1 MKKVNQIVEIYDI
14 LVPHI
19 GADYKA
25 AEILDLAI
33 GFLDLANKSPDSEKV
48 RAPVRSGHY
57 FAREVDKMMTDEPF
71 NILSHEAILW
81 KIYKEPWESLDSLS
95 RFERLNRE
103 IATVV

>member
-1 MKKVNQIVEIYDI
+1 
-14 LVPHI
+14 
-19 GADYKA
+19 
-25 AEILDLAI
+25 
-33 GFLDLANKSPDSEKV
+33 
-48 RAPVRSGHY
+48 
-57 FAREVDKMMTDEPF
+57 MMTDEPF